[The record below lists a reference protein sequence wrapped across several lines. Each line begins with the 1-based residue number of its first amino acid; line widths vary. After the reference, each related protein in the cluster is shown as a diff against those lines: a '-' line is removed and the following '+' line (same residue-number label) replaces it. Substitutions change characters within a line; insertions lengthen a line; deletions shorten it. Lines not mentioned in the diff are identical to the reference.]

1 MKNPYFDINLIIDLI
16 LEKEPNRIDLIEQL
30 KNTEWQKFLR
40 RGYLHLISIEDQF
53 DSEWQIHETI
63 VLEHEEEG
71 TIVLDI
77 LESGKIKGIEFV
89 DQIF

>member
-16 LEKEPNRIDLIEQL
+16 LEQEPNRIDLIEQL
-30 KNTEWQKFLR
+30 RNSDWQKFLR
-40 RGYLHLISIEDQF
+40 RKYLYLIPDEG
-53 DSEWQIHETI
+53 QIKESI
-63 VLEHEEEG
+63 VLEHEVEG
-71 TIVLDI
+71 TIVLDV

>member
-16 LEKEPNRIDLIEQL
+16 LEQEPNRIDLIEQL
-30 KNTEWQKFLR
+30 RKSDWQKFLR
-40 RGYLHLISIEDQF
+40 RRYLSLITDEG
-53 DSEWQIHETI
+53 QIKESI
-63 VLEHEEEG
+63 VLEHKVEG
-71 TIVLDI
+71 NIVLDV